1 MKFDILNI
9 DEKILKAIH
18 GMGFERCTPVQEQ
31 SLPDSLAGMDIISQ
45 SQTGTG
51 KTAVFLITALNRL
64 ITDDL
69 KDGRDPRALILVPTR
84 ELATQV
90 KKEADKLGGHLPLSS
105 VAIYGGVD
113 YDKQINP
120 LREGVDI
127 IVATPGRL
135 MDLYKSKAFS
145 LKAIEMFIIDEADRM
160 FDMGFAPDVRYIAG
174 RLPKDKE
181 RQTLLFSAT
190 IDYNVKSLAS
200 RFMKPDPVL
209 VEIEPESVTVDAIDQ
224 KVLYVSNEEKL
235 GVLMGLLKR
244 PDSVRTIIFTNMKRT
259 AEMLE
264 WKLKENG
271 FEASVLTGDVSQSKR
286 ERIMASMKAGKVN
299 TLIATDVAARGV
311 HIDDVTHVIN
321 YDLPDDPANYVHRIG
336 RTARAGKSGK
346 AYSLGCE
353 DSVFN
358 LPAIEEYIERKIDKE
373 WMEEDEIITDKAGRY
388 RRSRP
393 RTADQVKKSGRTGS
407 SKPGGGQRTRPAS
420 ASKRG
425 AGDKKPASR
434 PSSAKRRTTSS
445 SSTGTDSS
453 EQKTSTEARPARQ
466 RRPRSRK
473 PVNKEEHIE
482 KSSQGAK
489 QQNHQK
495 PEEGEAGKEAGTEQR
510 RTNRPRRT
518 GSATTTVKG
527 RRPVSQ
533 RQTSQRK
540 DSEDTGKTESAGSS
554 KPQSRTGRTRPSG
567 DSKQRSGRSRVEA
580 DSKPADNSS
589 DTRLSFYKPARA
601 LEPSANKRTAPKK
614 RTDIP
619 DSSVAEEKTS
629 GLISRVL
636 KSFWKK

>member
-1 MKFDILNI
+1 MKFDILKI
-9 DEKILKAIH
+9 DKKILQAIH
-18 GMGFERCTPVQEQ
+18 DMGYEKCTPVQEQ

-64 ITDDL
+64 NTGEL
-69 KDGRDPRALILVPTR
+69 KKGRAPRALVLVPTR

-90 KKEADKLGGHLPLSS
+90 SKEADKLGSHLDLRSI
-105 VAIYGGVD
+105 AIYGGVD
-113 YDKQINP
+113 YEKQIGP
-120 LREGVDI
+120 LKEGVDI

-145 LKAIEMFIIDEADRM
+145 LSSIEMFIIDEADRM

-174 RLPKDKE
+174 RLPKDNN

-200 RFMKPDPVL
+200 RYMKPDPVL

-244 PDSVRTIIFTNMKRT
+244 PDTLRTIIFTNMKRT

-271 FEASVLTGDVSQSKR
+271 LEASVLTGDVSQSKR

-321 YDLPDDPANYVHRIG
+321 YDLPEDPANYVHRIG

-358 LPAIEEYIERKIDKE
+358 LPAIEEYIERKIENE
-373 WMEEDEIITDKAGRY
+373 WMDEAEVVKDTAGRF
-388 RRSRP
+388 RGSRSRSAGP
-393 RTADQVKKSGRTGS
+393 ANRSSRPGTKRPDRGSRSRSTSSSGRKPAS
-407 SKPGGGQRTRPAS
+407 SSSRPAAKGQSTTSNSNVSKETPQESKGKSTETSPATTNEGRPRRPRRPRNRRPAS
-420 ASKRG
+420 GRKEGESRDARSTGPKKEHDAGNKRATGG
-425 AGDKKPASR
+425 AKERTRAPLSRGTQTKPAK
-434 PSSAKRRTTSS
+434 AT
-445 SSTGTDSS
+445 
-453 EQKTSTEARPARQ
+453 
-466 RRPRSRK
+466 
-473 PVNKEEHIE
+473 
-482 KSSQGAK
+482 
-489 QQNHQK
+489 K
-495 PEEGEAGKEAGTEQR
+495 PEET
-510 RTNRPRRT
+510 
-518 GSATTTVKG
+518 
-527 RRPVSQ
+527 
-533 RQTSQRK
+533 
-540 DSEDTGKTESAGSS
+540 
-554 KPQSRTGRTRPSG
+554 
-567 DSKQRSGRSRVEA
+567 
-580 DSKPADNSS
+580 SS
-589 DTRLSFYKPARA
+589 DARLSFYKPGRG
-601 LEPSANKRTAPKK
+601 LEPSSRKKSTTTESPKVAPIISK
-614 RTDIP
+614 
-619 DSSVAEEKTS
+619 AEVKTT
-629 GLISRVL
+629 GLIKRVL
-636 KSFWKK
+636 QSFWKK

>member
-1 MKFDILNI
+1 
-9 DEKILKAIH
+9 
-18 GMGFERCTPVQEQ
+18 MGYERCTPVQEQ

-64 ITDDL
+64 NTGEL
-69 KDGRDPRALILVPTR
+69 KKGRDPRALILVPTR

-90 KKEADKLGGHLPLSS
+90 SKEADKLGNHLSLRSI
-105 VAIYGGVD
+105 AIYGGVD
-113 YDKQINP
+113 YDKQIGP
-120 LREGVDI
+120 LKEGVDI

-145 LKAIEMFIIDEADRM
+145 LSSIEMFIIDEADRM

-200 RFMKPDPVL
+200 RYMKPDPVL

-244 PDSVRTIIFTNMKRT
+244 PDTLRTIIFTNMKRT

-271 FEASVLTGDVSQSKR
+271 LEASVLTGDVSQSKR

-321 YDLPDDPANYVHRIG
+321 YDLPEDPANYVHRIG

-358 LPAIEEYIERKIDKE
+358 LPAIEEYIERKIDNE
-373 WMEEDEIITDKAGRY
+373 WMDEDEVVKDKAGRY
-388 RRSRP
+388 RGSRTRTAGPAKRPARSGTKRPDRGPRSKSTSSRSSSGGKKPSSSSSRP
-393 RTADQVKKSGRTGS
+393 AAKSQSTA
-407 SKPGGGQRTRPAS
+407 SKAS
-420 ASKRG
+420 ASKEPTKESKGASTETSPAASNEGGPRRPHRPRG
-425 AGDKKPASR
+425 RRPAKSADGAAKSTQGSQGSKER
-434 PSSAKRRTTSS
+434 PRKTSEGSEKR
-445 SSTGTDSS
+445 TG
-453 EQKTSTEARPARQ
+453 EQKRA
-466 RRPRSRK
+466 
-473 PVNKEEHIE
+473 
-482 KSSQGAK
+482 
-489 QQNHQK
+489 QQ
-495 PEEGEAGKEAGTEQR
+495 
-510 RTNRPRRT
+510 PRRT
-518 GSATTTVKG
+518 A
-527 RRPVSQ
+527 
-533 RQTSQRK
+533 
-540 DSEDTGKTESAGSS
+540 S
-554 KPQSRTGRTRPSG
+554 KRPSG
-567 DSKQRSGRSRVEA
+567 DTKERTRTPRSSGRPA
-580 DSKPADNSS
+580 KPTKSEDTSS
-589 DTRLSFYKPARA
+589 DARLSFYKPGRG
-601 LEPSANKRTAPKK
+601 LEPSSRKKSAAAVKPKEVPVSAK
-614 RTDIP
+614 
-619 DSSVAEEKTS
+619 AEEKTS
-629 GLISRVL
+629 GLIKRVL

>member
-1 MKFDILNI
+1 MKFDILKI
-9 DEKILKAIH
+9 DKKILQAIH
-18 GMGFERCTPVQEQ
+18 DMGYEKCTPVQEQ

-64 ITDDL
+64 NTGEL
-69 KDGRDPRALILVPTR
+69 KKGRAPRALVLVPTR

-90 KKEADKLGGHLPLSS
+90 SKEADKLGSHLDLRSI
-105 VAIYGGVD
+105 AIYGGVD
-113 YDKQINP
+113 YEKQIGP
-120 LREGVDI
+120 LKEGVDI

-145 LKAIEMFIIDEADRM
+145 LSSIEMFIIDEADRM

-174 RLPKDKE
+174 RLPKDNN

-200 RFMKPDPVL
+200 RYMKPDPVL

-244 PDSVRTIIFTNMKRT
+244 PDTLRTIIFTNMKRT

-271 FEASVLTGDVSQSKR
+271 LEASVLTGDVSQSKR

-321 YDLPDDPANYVHRIG
+321 YDLPEDPANYVHRIG

-358 LPAIEEYIERKIDKE
+358 LPAIEEYIERKIENE
-373 WMEEDEIITDKAGRY
+373 WMDEAEVVKDTAGRF
-388 RRSRP
+388 RGSRSRP
-393 RTADQVKKSGRTGS
+393 AGPANRSSRPGTKRPDRGSRSRSTSSSGRKPAS
-407 SKPGGGQRTRPAS
+407 SSSRPAAKGQSTTSNSNVSKETPQESKGKSTETSPATTNEGRPRRPRRPRNRRPAS
-420 ASKRG
+420 GRKEGESRDARSTGPKKEHDAGNKRATGG
-425 AGDKKPASR
+425 AKERTRAPLSRGTQTKPAK
-434 PSSAKRRTTSS
+434 AT
-445 SSTGTDSS
+445 
-453 EQKTSTEARPARQ
+453 
-466 RRPRSRK
+466 
-473 PVNKEEHIE
+473 
-482 KSSQGAK
+482 
-489 QQNHQK
+489 K
-495 PEEGEAGKEAGTEQR
+495 PEET
-510 RTNRPRRT
+510 
-518 GSATTTVKG
+518 
-527 RRPVSQ
+527 
-533 RQTSQRK
+533 
-540 DSEDTGKTESAGSS
+540 
-554 KPQSRTGRTRPSG
+554 
-567 DSKQRSGRSRVEA
+567 
-580 DSKPADNSS
+580 SS
-589 DTRLSFYKPARA
+589 DARLSFYKPGRG
-601 LEPSANKRTAPKK
+601 LEPSSRKKSTTTESPKVAPIISK
-614 RTDIP
+614 
-619 DSSVAEEKTS
+619 AEVKTT
-629 GLISRVL
+629 GLIKRVL
-636 KSFWKK
+636 QSFWKK

>member
-1 MKFDILNI
+1 MKFDILDI
-9 DEKILKAIH
+9 DKKILQATH
-18 GMGFERCTPVQEQ
+18 DMGYERCTPVQEQ

-64 ITDDL
+64 NTGEL
-69 KDGRDPRALILVPTR
+69 KEGRDPRALILVPTR

-90 KKEADKLGGHLPLSS
+90 SKEADKLGSHLSLRSI
-105 VAIYGGVD
+105 AIYGGVD
-113 YDKQINP
+113 YDKQIKP
-120 LREGVDI
+120 LKEGVDI

-135 MDLYKSKAFS
+135 MDLYKSKTFS
-145 LKAIEMFIIDEADRM
+145 LDSIEMFIIDEADRM

-174 RLPKDKE
+174 RLPKDKD

-200 RFMKPDPVL
+200 RYMKPDPVL

-244 PDSVRTIIFTNMKRT
+244 PDTTRTIIFTNMKRT

-271 FEASVLTGDVSQSKR
+271 LEASVLTGDVSQSKR

-321 YDLPDDPANYVHRIG
+321 YDLPEDPANYVHRIG

-358 LPAIEEYIERKIDKE
+358 LPAIEEYIERKIDNE
-373 WMEEDEIITDKAGRY
+373 WMDEDEVVKDTAGRY
-388 RRSRP
+388 RGSRSR
-393 RTADQVKKSGRTGS
+393 TAGPAKKPARSGAQRSGRGPQGRTS
-407 SKPGGGQRTRPAS
+407 SKSASGSRRPAS
-420 ASKRG
+420 RG
-425 AGDKKPASR
+425 SKPAAKSTTASSQPSTHKSTAKEPGKDSPKDLKATGAEPRPNDDRPKR
-434 PSSAKRRTTSS
+434 PS
-445 SSTGTDSS
+445 
-453 EQKTSTEARPARQ
+453 
-466 RRPRSRK
+466 RPRSRRPAK
-473 PVNKEEHIE
+473 SAEEQA
-482 KSSQGAK
+482 KSKGGATDG
-489 QQNHQK
+489 QSDGEQK
-495 PEEGEAGKEAGTEQR
+495 RPQRAQRSGSSRRPPRERKEAESKGAQSAGGK
-510 RTNRPRRT
+510 RP
-518 GSATTTVKG
+518 S
-527 RRPVSQ
+527 
-533 RQTSQRK
+533 
-540 DSEDTGKTESAGSS
+540 GSS
-554 KPQSRTGRTRPSG
+554 KGRTRSTRNE
-567 DSKQRSGRSRVEA
+567 SHT
-580 DSKPADNSS
+580 KPDDTSS
-589 DTRLSFYKPARA
+589 DARLSFYKPARG
-601 LEPSANKRTAPKK
+601 LEPSSKKRRAAAPKPK
-614 RTDIP
+614 AVPEIKK
-619 DSSVAEEKTS
+619 VEENTS
-629 GLISRVL
+629 GLIKRVL